1 MDPSWYIRTSD
12 GYSGYRLSG
21 SRQDAFNG
29 GFNTVDFRGLSVDS
43 FLYADRFAIYFVS
56 SCRIYNEVI
65 KIVLEICGFDAQLL
79 LKNSHS
85 VPISQDVFEVGSRS
99 GFPAA

>member
-1 MDPSWYIRTSD
+1 MGIVDTASQVP
-12 GYSGYRLSG
+12 G
-21 SRQDAFNG
+21 QDAFNG

-65 KIVLEICGFDAQLL
+65 KIVLEICGFDAQLFVE
-79 LKNSHS
+79 K
-85 VPISQDVFEVGSRS
+85 
-99 GFPAA
+99 FPLRAHFPGRI